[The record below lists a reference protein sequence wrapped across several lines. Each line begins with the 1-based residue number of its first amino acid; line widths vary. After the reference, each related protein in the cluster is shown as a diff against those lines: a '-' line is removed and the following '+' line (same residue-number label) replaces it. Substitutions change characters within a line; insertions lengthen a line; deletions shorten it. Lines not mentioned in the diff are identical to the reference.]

1 MVMDKSLIL
10 KEFNMAR
17 NPGYPEL
24 YRSHSYALVPHA
36 V

>member
-1 MVMDKSLIL
+1 MGKLLIF
-10 KEFNMAR
+10 KEFNMVG
-17 NPGYPEL
+17 NPGHPEL